1 MDAAPARVSGTGENR
16 VSSRVV
22 EPDPLL
28 TLLKLLTR
36 LDAWDTEEL
45 LRLSSEKDPRIS
57 GEAIRALTA
66 SAARQADLLTSLLTR
81 IKEGLTPYPS
91 STALNLLEA
100 LLRLPTE
107 ILQPAEAELLAIV
120 GSEIPAIRARL
131 ISSLTSGWTTHEGAF
146 NVAQAALNDPAPGV
160 RNRAV
165 RTLRL
170 LKGSP

>member
-1 MDAAPARVSGTGENR
+1 MVLQQAPLENR

-36 LDAWDTEEL
+36 LDALDTEEL
-45 LRLSSEKDPRIS
+45 LGLSSEKDPRIS
-57 GEAIRALTA
+57 GEAIRALMA
-66 SAARQADLLTSLLTR
+66 SAAGQPDLLASLLTR
-81 IKEGLTPYPS
+81 IKEGLSPYPS
-91 STALNLLEA
+91 STALNLLEG
-100 LLRLPTE
+100 LLRLPSE
-107 ILQPAEAELLAIV
+107 LLQPVEGEFLAIA

-131 ISSLTSGWTTHEGAF
+131 ISSLTSEWTTHEGALT
-146 NVAQAALNDPAPGV
+146 VAQAALNDPAPGV

-170 LKGSP
+170 LKRSR

>member
-1 MDAAPARVSGTGENR
+1 
-16 VSSRVV
+16 
-22 EPDPLL
+22 
-28 TLLKLLTR
+28 
-36 LDAWDTEEL
+36 LDAEEL
-45 LRLSSEKDPRIS
+45 VSLSSEKDPGIS

-66 SAARQADLLTSLLTR
+66 LAARQADLLASLLTR

-107 ILQPAEAELLAIV
+107 ILQPVEAELLAIA

-131 ISSLTSGWTTHEGAF
+131 ISSLTSEWTTHEAAL
-146 NVAQAALNDPAPGV
+146 NIAQAAITDPAPGV
-160 RNRAV
+160 RNIAV

-170 LKGSP
+170 LRRSR